1 MALDQPLCR
10 TFLAFRSFKRAS
22 PKYPRGFPYGQLRV
36 GKRAPAWPDAG
47 GWLVAVTTLQL
58 QPWQPWNVQAFFPIQ
73 MAQGVCVQHFC
84 YEFIAAVP
92 YSGLFGSFFSIN
104 HYTYRTFQGTV
115 EIWVWKCTCVEALDH
130 NVDVEPSQNQC
141 TFNCNFNSLF
151 LANLKLFNFQC
162 ISKSSLSLYHFND
175 SFPHIKSLLR
185 ACSLLSSRLAQM
197 KRKLPLFS
205 IYINIKSVYIFF
217 FIIMV
222 RLWTCLQ
229 FIALKLVFLHERTA
243 PSAWLILRNCM
254 SLCHYS
260 KTITIRH
267 LPFFL

>member
-1 MALDQPLCR
+1 MWRHWIIVWMSSPLK
-10 TFLAFRSFKRAS
+10 TNL
-22 PKYPRGFPYGQLRV
+22 
-36 GKRAPAWPDAG
+36 
-47 GWLVAVTTLQL
+47 
-58 QPWQPWNVQAFFPIQ
+58 
-73 MAQGVCVQHFC
+73 
-84 YEFIAAVP
+84 
-92 YSGLFGSFFSIN
+92 FSIVTLSL
-104 HYTYRTFQGTV
+104 Y
-115 EIWVWKCTCVEALDH
+115 
-130 NVDVEPSQNQC
+130 
-141 TFNCNFNSLF
+141 LF

-162 ISKSSLSLYHFND
+162 IYKSSLPLYHFND

-205 IYINIKSVYIFF
+205 IYINIKSVYNFF

-229 FIALKLVFLHERTA
+229 FIALKPVFLHERTA